1 MQKRES
7 LMKTKYKIIAIY
19 LVAGLFARIAS
30 AEVKFFGEGINYWPN
45 SVK

>member
-1 MQKRES
+1 MQKKGS
-7 LMKTKYKIIAIY
+7 LMKAKYKIIAIY
-19 LVAGLFARIAS
+19 LMAGLLAKLAH